1 MTNYLNGIPSA
12 SKIQEI
18 SQAKIQKNNHPG
30 FVRNRFY
37 TSIDCSRSL
46 NRDDIYVNNLYFNFI
61 NLPDI
66 ELSSLS
72 IYCRSS
78 NYDGAIKLALYS
90 IEDKILTLIK
100 SNELAM
106 KRGDSTILKKA
117 QFNLRLKNN
126 WYALAY
132 LANQQFTIGTIHQ
145 YHTSNSGYIYGSKT
159 PGASFE
165 AGLRYNFPYDDGFPS
180 SLNIENM
187 SRLSCS
193 VSPLIYCEFGEFDS

>member
-37 TSIDCSRSL
+37 TSIDCSRKLDRS
-46 NRDDIYVNNLYFNFI
+46 DIFRNNLYFNFI
-61 NLPDI
+61 NLPNI

-78 NYDGAIKLALYS
+78 SYDGAIKLALYS
-90 IEDKILTLIK
+90 IEDKILTLMK
-100 SNELAM
+100 SNELAI
-106 KRGDSTILKKA
+106 KRGDSRIFKKA

-132 LANQQFTIGTIHQ
+132 LANQQFNIGAIHQ
-145 YHTSNSGYIYGSKT
+145 FYISNSGYIYGSRT

-165 AGLRYNFPYDDGFPS
+165 TGLQYSFPYDEGFPS

-187 SRLSCS
+187 SRLLCN
-193 VSPLIYCEFGEFDS
+193 VSPLIYCEFNS